1 MATQATTLTR
11 PLAPASAGVMLPAFT
26 LWWREIVRF
35 YRQPT
40 RVVGVLASPLV
51 FWLVI
56 GSGFGTSFRSGGG
69 PGQQHYL
76 DYFYPGAL
84 IMIVLF
90 TSIFTMMSVIEDRK
104 EGFLLSVLVAPVP
117 RTAIVLGKVLGGTTL
132 SAVQGLIFLIFA
144 PFAGVHLELAQVL
157 LAAVVVFLVSFALTA
172 LGFAIAWPMDSS
184 QAFHGIVNLFLI
196 PLWLLSGAL
205 FPIQNASKWIKVIMR
220 LNPLTYGVEALRG
233 LLYPGAET
241 TFPLPSAMATLR
253 SVFAGNVWTRITDG
267 KPPHHEARRLIV
279 GNSIA
284 EQYAFFPALNATLN
298 GTSAALLLTGR
309 SPDCSRAHCRTPRLH
324 DCCGSCVG
332 SVSGVLSIL
341 PLQSR
346 KHSIPGRGM
355 GTSRLFHDSD
365 FPCHTGDRHRAAG
378 DHHFDSRAE
387 GAVSAASGDRALD
400 VAFVDVCFRH
410 GCDCLFHA
418 LPMVPAQ
425 LVASD
430 GDSSR

>member
-1 MATQATTLTR
+1 MASQATTLAR
-11 PLAPASAGVMLPAFT
+11 PMASASAGVMLPAFT

-132 SAVQGLIFLIFA
+132 SAVQGMIFLIFA
-144 PFAGVHLELAQVL
+144 PFAGVHLGLVQVL

-205 FPIQNASKWIKVIMR
+205 FPLEGASGWIRVIMR

-241 TFPLPSAMATLR
+241 TFPLPSAMATLLLFSLVMFGLAFLMANR
-253 SVFAGNVWTRITDG
+253 RTKSSVA
-267 KPPHHEARRLIV
+267 
-279 GNSIA
+279 
-284 EQYAFFPALNATLN
+284 
-298 GTSAALLLTGR
+298 
-309 SPDCSRAHCRTPRLH
+309 
-324 DCCGSCVG
+324 
-332 SVSGVLSIL
+332 
-341 PLQSR
+341 
-346 KHSIPGRGM
+346 
-355 GTSRLFHDSD
+355 
-365 FPCHTGDRHRAAG
+365 
-378 DHHFDSRAE
+378 
-387 GAVSAASGDRALD
+387 
-400 VAFVDVCFRH
+400 
-410 GCDCLFHA
+410 
-418 LPMVPAQ
+418 
-425 LVASD
+425 
-430 GDSSR
+430 